1 MEKQIVVIWFACA
14 ITAMAV
20 IIKYI
25 MDFVDYAEEEFF
37 MGNKRKG
44 TLAIFWAFV
53 FCIAESALIM
63 IFLKVLLVLK
73 IFTF

>member
-1 MEKQIVVIWFACA
+1 MEKQIVAIWFACA
-14 ITAMAV
+14 ITAMVV

-25 MDFVDYAEEEFF
+25 RDFVDYAMEELF

-44 TLAIFWAFV
+44 IIAIFWAFV
-53 FCIAESALIM
+53 FCFAESVLIM
-63 IFLKVLLVLK
+63 IFLKVLLILK